1 MKLSCSLCVGYSLP
15 EVPSSLLLLLVQLS
29 VQLLERGA
37 GMGTATRGWQEMALS
52 LNPSLA
58 LKVMLSWDW

>member
-1 MKLSCSLCVGYSLP
+1 MKLSCSLCVGYSLS
-15 EVPSSLLLLLVQLS
+15 EVPSSLLLLMQLS

-37 GMGTATRGWQEMALS
+37 GMGTATRGWQMALS